1 VISAPGRSPLRRT
14 AALIWLPIVLAST
27 FLAPQPAGSHLV
39 AAILIAAATSV
50 AWVALVLR
58 PDRPLWLTPAAIAVT
73 GLGGVALVALGGRW
87 ITPFAFC
94 VVAVLTAGARLPG
107 PISVSVLVVV
117 AGGLEFALQEEST
130 GDLVLVMLLLA
141 AVLLVGMRRRESARI
156 AEERELALAVE
167 ARDHQERARTAALA
181 ERTRI
186 ARDVHDVLAHSLSAL
201 SVQLQGARLMLLR
214 DGAPPDTLAQI
225 ERAQRLAADGLLEA
239 RRAVAVLRCEPA
251 DLAAGLQALVAEA
264 PAATLSVDGDPSDL
278 DAVSRETVLR
288 TAQEALSN
296 ARKHA
301 PGAPVTVR
309 LSRLDGRTEL
319 EVHDRAGAPPVRGP
333 GGYGLT
339 GMAERAALAGGELDV
354 GPTEDGWRV
363 RLVLPQ

>member
-14 AALIWLPIVLAST
+14 AALIWLPIVLVST
-27 FLAPQPAGSHLV
+27 FLSPEPAGSHLV
-39 AAILIAAATSV
+39 AAILVAAV
-50 AWVALVLR
+50 ASAGWVALVLR
-58 PDRPLWLTPAAIAVT
+58 PDRPRWVLPVGIAVT
-73 GLGGVALVALGGRW
+73 GLGGVGLVALSSGW
-87 ITPFAFC
+87 VTSFAFC
-94 VVAVLTAGARLPG
+94 VVAVLTAGARLPASA
-107 PISVSVLVVV
+107 SVSVLVALAV
-117 AGGLEFALQEEST
+117 GLVFALQLDSPA
-130 GDLVLVMLLLA
+130 DLVPVLLVLA
-141 AVLLVGMRRRESARI
+141 GVLLVGMRRREAARRT
-156 AEERELALAVE
+156 EERELALAVE
-167 ARDHQERARTAALA
+167 AHDHEERARTAALA
-181 ERTRI
+181 ERARI

-214 DGAPPDTLAQI
+214 DGAPADTLAQI

-239 RRAVAVLRCEPA
+239 RRAVAVLRSDPEE
-251 DLAAGLQALVAEA
+251 LVAGLQALVAEA
-264 PAATLSVDGDPSDL
+264 PAATLSVDGDPADL
-278 DAVSRETVLR
+278 DAMARETVLR

-301 PGAPVTVR
+301 PGAPVSVR

-319 EVHDRAGAPPVRGP
+319 EVRDRAGAPPVRGP

-363 RLVLPQ
+363 RLVLPR

>member
-1 VISAPGRSPLRRT
+1 VISGPGRSPLRRT
-14 AALIWLPIVLAST
+14 ASLVWLPIVLVST
-27 FLAPQPAGSHLV
+27 FLAPEPAGSHLGVAIPLAV
-39 AAILIAAATSV
+39 AASL
-50 AWVALVLR
+50 AWVALVVR
-58 PDRPLWLTPAAIAVT
+58 IDRPPWLVPVAIAVT
-73 GLGGVALVALGGRW
+73 AISGVLLTALGHGW
-87 ITPFAFC
+87 VTSFAFC
-94 VVAVLTAGARLPG
+94 IVAVLTAGARLPA
-107 PISVSVLVVV
+107 PASVSVLVAV
-117 AGGLEFALQEEST
+117 AIGLAFALQEQRT
-130 GDLVLVMLLLA
+130 VDLVLVMALLA
-141 AVLLVGMRRRESARI
+141 AVQLVGMRRREAARQ

-167 ARDHQERARTAALA
+167 ARDTEERARTAALA

-225 ERAQRLAADGLLEA
+225 ERAQRLAADGLVEA
-239 RRAVAVLRCEPA
+239 RRAVAVLRSDPQELV
-251 DLAAGLQALVAEA
+251 DGLQALVAEA
-264 PAATLSVDGDPSDL
+264 PATTLTVAGDPSGL

-309 LSRLDGRTEL
+309 LDRRDGRTEL
-319 EVHDRAGAPPVRGP
+319 EVRDRTGTSPVRGP
-333 GGYGLT
+333 GGYGLV

-363 RLVLPQ
+363 RLVLPR